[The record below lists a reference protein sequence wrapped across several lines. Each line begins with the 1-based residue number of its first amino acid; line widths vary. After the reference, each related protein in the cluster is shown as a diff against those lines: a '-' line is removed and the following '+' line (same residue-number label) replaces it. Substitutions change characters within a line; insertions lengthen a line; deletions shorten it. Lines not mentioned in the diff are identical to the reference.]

1 MQLSHL
7 AVQRCDM
14 LKTME
19 KSNHIAAEPAVEPKT
34 HAEPVKA
41 SFGERAFNW
50 LTYGAW
56 NHGVNL
62 ILSTVIAYAFTGS
75 KAHSNIV
82 GWMQKRG
89 MQESTAEMITGITVL
104 SSGGHL
110 TALGVKPL
118 EDHKVEYVQKLN
130 ARYSPQEVDKPLV
143 DDRKQTWWSVMGA
156 RAFTLVLAIVSFGG
170 IKSLIG
176 NNAEGKPRIDAFQ
189 DRVGRSF
196 ANRSKTAKLA
206 EDVTKTGAYKLGSIL
221 SLEVII
227 VTVMSSLFYFSSKL
241 LAKKE
246 PQLLPAKVKPKAD
259 TAITTAE
266 AEAEQPKTHFAER
279 VREQEA
285 AESLAI
291 SRA

>member
-1 MQLSHL
+1 
-7 AVQRCDM
+7 
-14 LKTME
+14 
-19 KSNHIAAEPAVEPKT
+19 
-34 HAEPVKA
+34 
-41 SFGERAFNW
+41 
-50 LTYGAW
+50 
-56 NHGVNL
+56 
-62 ILSTVIAYAFTGS
+62 
-75 KAHSNIV
+75 
-82 GWMQKRG
+82 
-89 MQESTAEMITGITVL
+89 
-104 SSGGHL
+104 
-110 TALGVKPL
+110 
-118 EDHKVEYVQKLN
+118 
-130 ARYSPQEVDKPLV
+130 
-143 DDRKQTWWSVMGA
+143 MGA